1 MLQDTGSASTTL
13 DEAGCPCAMF
23 GPVRVQPE
31 TRCFGEF
38 SLYTHMILLYSYYFW
53 VVRYFVHFCSLE
65 LSAFAHI
72 QSFELQS
79 YVYIYTHYNTIYT
92 DTYHMT
98 YILYNW
104 HFYDALYQLN
114 GRCSSSAHVITGT
127 LQKWW
132 CWSLLWGPSAPSSMR
147 ERERRSRRRDTNS
160 RGISRY
166 KQIYDPQSAHSVG
179 CVFCTNMR
187 QEDLSSR

>member
-31 TRCFGEF
+31 TKCFGEF
-38 SLYTHMILLYSYYFW
+38 SYYFW

-79 YVYIYTHYNTIYT
+79 YVYIYIYIIIRYT
-92 DTYHMT
+92 QIHIIGHTS
-98 YILYNW
+98 YII
-104 HFYDALYQLN
+104 D
-114 GRCSSSAHVITGT
+114 I
-127 LQKWW
+127 
-132 CWSLLWGPSAPSSMR
+132 SMMLCI
-147 ERERRSRRRDTNS
+147 N
-160 RGISRY
+160 
-166 KQIYDPQSAHSVG
+166 
-179 CVFCTNMR
+179 
-187 QEDLSSR
+187 

>member
-1 MLQDTGSASTTL
+1 MPCLGLCGCSLKPGASASFL
-13 DEAGCPCAMF
+13 FIPIW
-23 GPVRVQPE
+23 
-31 TRCFGEF
+31 
-38 SLYTHMILLYSYYFW
+38 LYYTHIIFGWWDILFIFVPLNLVLLHIYS
-53 VVRYFVHFCSLE
+53 
-65 LSAFAHI
+65 LSSCNHMSI
-72 QSFELQS
+72 
-79 YVYIYTHYNTIYT
+79 YIYYNTIYT

-187 QEDLSSR
+187 QEGLSSR